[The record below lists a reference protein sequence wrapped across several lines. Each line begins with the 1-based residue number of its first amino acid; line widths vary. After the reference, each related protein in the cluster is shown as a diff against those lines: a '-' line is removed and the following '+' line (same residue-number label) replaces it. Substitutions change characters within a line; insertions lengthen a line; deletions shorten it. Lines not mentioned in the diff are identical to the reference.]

1 MGNKILSVAI
11 YVLLGVILVFSAYL
25 VVPVYKKYRTTQEEV
40 AELNRLLDRR
50 RTECHT
56 LRRDIHDLEHNSS
69 AIERVAREKFRYSRE
84 GEIVY
89 IYTE

>member
-25 VVPVYKKYRTTQEEV
+25 VVPVYKKYRTTQAEV
-40 AELNRLLDRR
+40 AELNQQLERR
-50 RTECHT
+50 RTECLT
-56 LRRDIHDLEHNSS
+56 LREEIHDLEHNSS

>member
-1 MGNKILSVAI
+1 MGNKVLSVAI

-25 VVPVYKKYRTTQEEV
+25 VVPVYKKYRMTQEEV
-40 AELNRLLDRR
+40 ADLNRLLDSRR
-50 RTECHT
+50 KECHA
-56 LRRDIHDLEHNSS
+56 LRREVHDLEHNSS